1 MLKKSWVL
9 VGVLLFSWLAC
20 DSVWSEE
27 RGRQRPEGR
36 RPRREVKRPQIGTI
50 LKDFTLKDVHGKPVK
65 LSDYRGKI
73 VTMELG
79 ACT

>member
-9 VGVLLFSWLAC
+9 IGVLLFSWLIC

-27 RGRQRPEGR
+27 QGRQRPQGR
-36 RPRREVKRPQIGTI
+36 RPHREVKHSPIGSV
-50 LKDFTLKDVHGKPVK
+50 LKDFTLNDVNGKPVK

-73 VTMELG
+73 FTMELG